1 MSAKPDGKEAGPQQ
15 DMLRL
20 DTQLCFAAY
29 STAHAFNRLYRPLL
43 EKLDLT
49 YPQYLVMLVLGERD
63 GLTVTQLG
71 ERLFL
76 DSGTL
81 TPLLKRLESAGRI
94 ARTRDPADERR
105 VLITLTEAGKALR
118 SEAQCIPPQIG
129 AALGLTAAELAALKT
144 GLDKLRA
151 ALNDSG
157 EGSTL

>member
-1 MSAKPDGKEAGPQQ
+1 MNAKRDEKTAAPEA

-20 DTQLCFAAY
+20 DQQLCFAAY

-49 YPQYLVMLVLGERD
+49 YPQYLVMLVLWERD
-63 GLTVTQLG
+63 GLTVTQIG

-105 VLITLTEAGKALR
+105 VLITLTGDGQALR
-118 SEAQCIPPQIG
+118 TEAQCIPPRIG
-129 AALGLTAAELAALKT
+129 AALDLTPTELAALKS

-151 ALNDSG
+151 ALNG
-157 EGSTL
+157 EGGCE

>member
-1 MSAKPDGKEAGPQQ
+1 MSAKRDEKTAAPEA

-20 DTQLCFAAY
+20 DQQLCFAAY

-49 YPQYLVMLVLGERD
+49 YPQYLVMLVLWEHD
-63 GLTVTQLG
+63 GLTVTQIG

-105 VLITLTEAGKALR
+105 VLITLTGDGQALR
-118 SEAQCIPPQIG
+118 TEAQCIPPRIG
-129 AALGLTAAELAALKT
+129 AALGLTPAELAALKS

-151 ALNDSG
+151 ALNG
-157 EGSTL
+157 EGGSE

>member
-1 MSAKPDGKEAGPQQ
+1 MSAKADGKEAGQGT

-43 EKLDLT
+43 DRLDLT
-49 YPQYLVMLVLGERD
+49 YPQYLVMLVLWERD

-81 TPLLKRLESAGRI
+81 TPLLKRLEGAGRI

-129 AALGLTAAELAALKT
+129 AALGLTAAELTTLKS

-151 ALNDSG
+151 ALNGDGDSA
-157 EGSTL
+157 

>member
-1 MSAKPDGKEAGPQQ
+1 MSAKPDEKTAATEA
-15 DMLRL
+15 DRLRL

-49 YPQYLVMLVLGERD
+49 YPQYLVMLVLWERD

-81 TPLLKRLESAGRI
+81 TPLLKRLEAAGRI

-105 VLITLTEAGKALR
+105 VLITLTDEGKALR
-118 SEAQCIPPQIG
+118 AEAHCIPPRIG
-129 AALGLTAAELAALKT
+129 AALGLTAAELSALKS

-151 ALNDSG
+151 ALNGGGDGDSA
-157 EGSTL
+157 

>member
-1 MSAKPDGKEAGPQQ
+1 MNAKRDEKTAAPEA

-20 DTQLCFAAY
+20 DQQLCFAAY

-49 YPQYLVMLVLGERD
+49 YPQYLVMLVLWERD
-63 GLTVTQLG
+63 GLTVTQIG

-81 TPLLKRLESAGRI
+81 TPLLKRLENAGRI

-105 VLITLTEAGKALR
+105 VLITLTGDGQALR
-118 SEAQCIPPQIG
+118 TEAQCIPPRIG
-129 AALGLTAAELAALKT
+129 AALDLTPTELAALKS

-151 ALNDSG
+151 ALNG
-157 EGSTL
+157 EGGCE